1 MKAISIILMIACA
14 LTAGARTAAD
24 FFAQA
29 PAAVLPLL
37 APNTRLDMI
46 DYFNSNLQTPSVNTL
61 GGRSRITEL
70 SPEAVT
76 VELSRGATMQL
87 AVIPAGRDS
96 IVAVI
101 ETVLTPAADSN
112 IRLYPASDWSE
123 MASPAMPGVA
133 QFADPAHRKE
143 IRTAEMPAYLF
154 VRAEYKPDTGL
165 FRFTDTTRAYYTSD
179 DIPAGLALMR
189 SNIDMRL
196 SGGKFTEAK

>member
-1 MKAISIILMIACA
+1 
-14 LTAGARTAAD
+14 
-24 FFAQA
+24 
-29 PAAVLPLL
+29 
-37 APNTRLDMI
+37 
-46 DYFNSNLQTPSVNTL
+46 
-61 GGRSRITEL
+61 
-70 SPEAVT
+70 
-76 VELSRGATMQL
+76 MQL

-112 IRLYPASDWSE
+112 IRLYRASDWSE